1 MIWLVCHT
9 QEITNTPNSMV
20 GALSLFP
27 ESAGAAS
34 AVIGALQYGFGVL
47 GSVLVAILADGTPWP
62 MGAVMAMFGLGSLFC
77 FLLPTYAPRTP

>member
-1 MIWLVCHT
+1 
-9 QEITNTPNSMV
+9 MV

-47 GSVLVAILADGTPWP
+47 GSVLVAILADG
-62 MGAVMAMFGLGSLFC
+62 GGDGYVRLGESVLFSATHLC
-77 FLLPTYAPRTP
+77 TQNSIR